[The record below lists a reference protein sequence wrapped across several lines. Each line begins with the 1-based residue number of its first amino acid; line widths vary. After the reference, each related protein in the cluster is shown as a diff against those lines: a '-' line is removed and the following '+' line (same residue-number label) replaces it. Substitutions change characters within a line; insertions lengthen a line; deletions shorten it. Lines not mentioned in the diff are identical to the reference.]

1 MTGGIGPIRRHHI
14 GYVGMI
20 CAYWDGGDSSKIK
33 GLRAAFN
40 GCDPQVIPFDSVE
53 QLATTARRRILD
65 IVVIPAT
72 GLSEQELEIAQQAKA
87 IPALLV
93 IPVVMWHDCP
103 DEQTVQRIAESDI
116 DDLVS
121 GCTDSPAAHARLR
134 AILRRSQRDLDVN
147 PSSRLPGPTT
157 VERILHAKLAS
168 KEDFALCYADLDDF
182 KAYNDYYGYFYGDRV
197 IKMTSRIVRETV
209 FEFQPDGFVGHIGG
223 DDFVFIVD
231 PKRVEKLCDT
241 IIKRFDAEIGFCY
254 DPRDRRN
261 GYIISHNR
269 RRVAETYPLMGLSI
283 AIVIN
288 RDDTFQH
295 VGELSHMVAD
305 LKKYAKTLPGSNYVV
320 ERRSKY

>member
-1 MTGGIGPIRRHHI
+1 
-14 GYVGMI
+14 MI
-20 CAYWDGGDSSKIK
+20 CAYWDGGDNSKMN

-40 GCDPQVIPFDSVE
+40 GCDTQIIPFDSVA
-53 QLATTARRRILD
+53 QLAATARRRILD
-65 IVVIPAT
+65 MVVIPAA
-72 GLSEQELEIAQQAKA
+72 GPAARELDIARQAKA

-93 IPVVMWHDCP
+93 IPVVIWHDHP
-103 DEQTVQRIAESDI
+103 DEDTARRIAESDI
-116 DDLVS
+116 DDLVA
-121 GCTDSPAAHARLR
+121 GCAESPAAHARLR

-157 VERILHAKLAS
+157 VERILQAKLAN
-168 KEDFALCYADLDDF
+168 KEEFALCYADLDDF

-283 AIVIN
+283 AVVIN
-288 RDDTFQH
+288 RDNMFQH